1 MGSGHTLISTPV
13 SAQHLSDS
21 VLEVSVLVLS
31 DNTEYPPQQALA
43 YSQISQEGDITYNWG
58 PPLILKCQLE
68 TGWVLKPPPLQLPI
82 ELRPVGSLSS
92 LVLGSASWLSHGPFL

>member
-21 VLEVSVLVLS
+21 VLLFLLFLLEASILVLS

-43 YSQISQEGDITYNWG
+43 YSQVSQEGDITYNWG

-68 TGWVLKPPPLQLPI
+68 TGWVLRPPPLQLPV

-92 LVLGSASWLSHGPFL
+92 LVFGVS